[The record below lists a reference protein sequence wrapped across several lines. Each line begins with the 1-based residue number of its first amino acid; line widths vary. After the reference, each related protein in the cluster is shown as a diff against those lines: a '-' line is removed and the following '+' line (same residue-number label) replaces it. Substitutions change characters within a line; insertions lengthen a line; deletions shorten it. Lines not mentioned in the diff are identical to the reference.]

1 MCPLINL
8 SYVPQILYEH
18 AVFLDTSALIEL
30 QLQNPEATDCKEQI
44 DLNLIP
50 TYTTTLVIAETHRRL
65 LYDHGKN
72 LAFSFL
78 SGIFTSNTMIIRHDK
93 PEDAVAKDLVH
104 QYWDLSLPFCDA
116 ISFAVML
123 KLGILKSFTYDCNHF
138 RAVGFITCPPF
149 YL

>member
-1 MCPLINL
+1 M
-8 SYVPQILYEH
+8 STRVFSSVPQAIYER

-30 QLQNPEATDCKEQI
+30 QLQNPDATNCREQI

-65 LYDHGKN
+65 LYDHGRD

-78 SGIFTSNTMIIRHDK
+78 SGIFASNTVIIRHDK
-93 PEDAVAKDLVH
+93 PEDTVARHLLR
-104 QYWDLSLPFCDA
+104 QYWDLNLPFCDA
-116 ISFAVML
+116 VSFAVML
-123 KLGILKSFTYDCNHF
+123 KLGIFKSFTYDCKHF
-138 RAVGFITCPPF
+138 QAVGFVTCPPF